1 MTEPCSTPRFFDFLL
16 DDEPSL
22 LFGTDCTSVVDSVG
36 DWIFRDPADD
46 DTAAAAMQRHDSH
59 INVGPTPSPAQRRR
73 KATTPATPAA
83 TTGSPRRQRR
93 ATDPRTRNTPKAPLQ
108 MPLQIKPTEDELAE
122 CRRRLFAG
130 CTPRLHPNAIGLR
143 TPETPRKR
151 CRDNDSDTVL
161 RRSKRLK
168 VRPFR
173 YWLGEG

>member
-1 MTEPCSTPRFFDFLL
+1 MQQILNSTNPANTSPDQQPTAMTEPCSTPRFFDFLL

-83 TTGSPRRQRR
+83 TTGSPRRQCR
-93 ATDPRTRNTPKAPLQ
+93 ATDPRIRNKSKAADPA
-108 MPLQIKPTEDELAE
+108 D
-122 CRRRLFAG
+122 RRR
-130 CTPRLHPNAIGLR
+130 TGL
-143 TPETPRKR
+143 
-151 CRDNDSDTVL
+151 V
-161 RRSKRLK
+161 
-168 VRPFR
+168 
-173 YWLGEG
+173 